1 MQLLPY
7 LRTAS
12 ADVAVAL
19 QRVERV
25 TQIIPAAWFA
35 AGATK
40 SSEPLLSF
48 LQGLARHVEAD
59 KASAASK
66 KHAQALQPPLR
77 MLGGEQT
84 AQRLAHAFKLRSQ

>member
-1 MQLLPY
+1 MHVQLLPY

-25 TQIIPAAWFA
+25 TRTIPAAWFA
-35 AGATK
+35 ARATK
-40 SSEPLLSF
+40 STEPLLSL

-59 KASAASK
+59 KASAANR
-66 KHAQALQPPLR
+66 KHAQALQQPLR
-77 MLGGEQT
+77 KLGGEQT
-84 AQRLAHAFKLRSQ
+84 AQRLAAAFKP